1 MVIKFLFMKK
11 ILYCLTLVFSALLF
25 SSCLKGGLEDL
36 PEYEDAE
43 ITSVSAVRY
52 RYMTDEKSP
61 ASGEYLVK
69 EVDLTSDADIDSES
83 GSVKIKV
90 SVPSE
95 FPAGELGNLSTSNL
109 VVAVSISTAARM
121 SPVGDSSQLGV
132 PADWSKLN
140 RYVVQAANGNKK
152 DWTIEIVEF
161 NK

>member
-69 EVDLTSDADIDSES
+69 EVDLTFDADIDR
-83 GSVKIKV
+83 G
-90 SVPSE
+90 
-95 FPAGELGNLSTSNL
+95 LL
-109 VVAVSISTAARM
+109 
-121 SPVGDSSQLGV
+121 
-132 PADWSKLN
+132 
-140 RYVVQAANGNKK
+140 
-152 DWTIEIVEF
+152 
-161 NK
+161 

>member
-1 MVIKFLFMKK
+1 MKQ
-11 ILYCLTLVFSALLF
+11 ILYSLTLIFSVLLF

-52 RYMTDEKSP
+52 RYITDEKSS
-61 ASGEYLVK
+61 ASGEYIVK
-69 EVDLTSDADIDSES
+69 EVDLAFNAEVCSDQ

-95 FPAGELGNLSTSNL
+95 FPIEELDNLSTSNL
-109 VVAVSISTAARM
+109 VVVVSISTAARLTPIGE
-121 SPVGDSSQLGV
+121 STKLGI
-132 PADWSKLN
+132 PGDWSRLN
-140 RYVVQAANGNKK
+140 SYVVQAANGNKK
-152 DWTIEIVEF
+152 NWSIEVIEL